1 MTNTEKLFQMTPK
14 LDAIEFTGLAR
25 LLKVKLVTE
34 NPEDGGRPIHR
45 DFIDVL
51 NDMMENFD
59 KLERTR
65 KREILKLVKKATHGR
80 TEMNKHAS
88 DSEDT

>member
-1 MTNTEKLFQMTPK
+1 MTNTEKLFQMIPK
-14 LDAIEFTGLAR
+14 LDAVEFTGLAR

-45 DFIDVL
+45 DFIEVL
-51 NDMMENFD
+51 DEMMGNFD
-59 KLERTR
+59 KLDRAK
-65 KREILKLVKKATHGR
+65 KREVLKLVKKATSGR
-80 TEMNKHAS
+80 MEMNRHAS